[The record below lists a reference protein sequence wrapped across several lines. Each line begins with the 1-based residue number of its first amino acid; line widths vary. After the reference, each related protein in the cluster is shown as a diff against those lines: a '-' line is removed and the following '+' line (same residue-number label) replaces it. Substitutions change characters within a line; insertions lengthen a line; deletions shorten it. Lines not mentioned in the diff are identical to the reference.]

1 MALSFC
7 FGSFLSFHFARFV
20 AFPFLAAPGCFAVSL
35 LVFGLGCGVLLINFN
50 SQHARKCQDK
60 QPCSPARFPI
70 DIQLPAEVQHF
81 ARVQSLIVPGTLHA
95 GSYLRSLRGTRDRS
109 PSAQGRR
116 QEGFPSSSR
125 AHRSPEHRRYPL
137 SVIFMTS
144 PKRRTVEEGRVTGDE
159 PCGILISSAL
169 VAFIVI
175 NISFPLGWLP
185 QQTTHLPHT
194 HAEQLRFIIANS
206 TASRPFLARN
216 GVVA

>member
-81 ARVQSLIVPGTLHA
+81 ARGIVDAAGRKRKLQVACVAVRCQLSVCGAA
-95 GSYLRSLRGTRDRS
+95 GSPRSSDRS
-109 PSAQGRR
+109 W
-116 QEGFPSSSR
+116 
-125 AHRSPEHRRYPL
+125 SPP
-137 SVIFMTS
+137 
-144 PKRRTVEEGRVTGDE
+144 P
-159 PCGILISSAL
+159 AL
-169 VAFIVI
+169 VA
-175 NISFPLGWLP
+175 
-185 QQTTHLPHT
+185 H
-194 HAEQLRFIIANS
+194 
-206 TASRPFLARN
+206 
-216 GVVA
+216 

>member
-1 MALSFC
+1 
-7 FGSFLSFHFARFV
+7 
-20 AFPFLAAPGCFAVSL
+20 
-35 LVFGLGCGVLLINFN
+35 
-50 SQHARKCQDK
+50 
-60 QPCSPARFPI
+60 
-70 DIQLPAEVQHF
+70 
-81 ARVQSLIVPGTLHA
+81 
-95 GSYLRSLRGTRDRS
+95 
-109 PSAQGRR
+109 
-116 QEGFPSSSR
+116 
-125 AHRSPEHRRYPL
+125 
-137 SVIFMTS
+137 MTS